1 MTQTNPVMTLRPKP
15 WQAVLLL
22 VVGCCLVAGGVF
34 TVAHGYRLYGWMAIV
49 FFGIGVVFACAMFL
63 PGGNSLR
70 LTPEGMEIYSL
81 FRKTSVRWADI
92 REFSL
97 VSVPVTLR
105 TLVGWNFVASYPRDR
120 ISRKTSAF
128 LAGVE
133 AALPNSFGMSAESL
147 CALLS
152 EWRNKYAATSG
163 RAAGLA
169 RQQRAPG

>member
-81 FRKTSVRWADI
+81 FRKTSVRWADV

-97 VSVPVTLR
+97 VSIPVTLR
-105 TLVGWNFVASYPRDR
+105 TLVGWNFVATYPKDR
-120 ISRKTSAF
+120 ISRKTSSF

-147 CALLS
+147 CSLLN
-152 EWRNKYAATSG
+152 EWRSKYAATSG